1 MAYFDNW
8 IKYCQKEFEK
18 RGDEQNPWIEEDAH
32 NYESFSLA
40 TKLMILT
47 NLCEWQLDDPDR
59 FRSILKVEDDNAI
72 DWRVD
77 PIGIDAHERI
87 YWLFDDNRLY
97 RENPPPKRTTKKSKP
112 APPPPLKVA
121 PEPRRGTR
129 RSERGQ
135 KAEAPSAE
143 PEPEFEP
150 PPITPGVEWEPVCIT
165 RQEWE
170 EFATTFKRSKHP
182 DEKALHSFI
191 NNDILPKVLED
202 IREKEKEREKLE
214 AVANRKRSSRIVIRE
229 LELQEKARLNAIR
242 QQEIQEAAEQRR
254 LEIRERR
261 AEKERQQQQQIRE
274 DRLKEREQRL
284 KDRENA
290 IWEREEK
297 KKQQQ
302 AKIAKERENRKKKRL
317 EGGHPKEED
326 EDENMSRTDDQDEEE
341 EEDWVFDCVCGVFGN
356 NLDDGE
362 LMIACGKC
370 NVWQHVA
377 CVKQEDANQG
387 RKVTNWDKVDFICPR
402 CVEKEKKRIARKE
415 KKEEKL
421 RLEALANSGVA
432 SASPP
437 PPVKG
442 KPGRKPNVATNG
454 LALQTHPHASTSP
467 MSPPMVHSP
476 PYQNSPYSGHGQS
489 YHSPPLQPQQING
502 PIVRPHYTQHPQQ
515 TPSHP
520 GYQSQGYLADPAAN
534 HFPPQPYYNGHLG
547 APQHQHQPIHQQHS
561 LPNATPFATPYTPSY
576 PQRPGYSPYSNY
588 SAQNT
593 MAPMHP
599 PVGYNSASNNTN
611 LNISINGAGHSS
623 FRPSAPH
630 QFAPQLSPTYGQHP
644 IPHISPTV
652 STNGHPGHEPSRN
665 GPNLIHKRMSIA
677 DEDMEG
683 VERPPKMLSQT

>member
-1 MAYFDNW
+1 MNIDPIHHAKLLELRSMKDFAAICQFLHMFHPAFALDDFETEDLEQALVDPNALAYLVDLQARMLRALTQDRRISFDNW

-18 RGDEQNPWIEEDAH
+18 RGDQQNPWIEEEAH
-32 NYESFSLA
+32 NYESFSLS

-87 YWLFDDNRLY
+87 YWLFD
-97 RENPPPKRTTKKSKP
+97 
-112 APPPPLKVA
+112 A

-135 KAEAPSAE
+135 KAEAPSPAE
-143 PEPEFEP
+143 LEPEFEP

-202 IREKEKEREKLE
+202 MKVMSRFESEKEKEREKLE

-229 LELQEKARLNAIR
+229 LELQEKARLNSIR

-261 AEKERQQQQQIRE
+261 AEKDRQQQQHIRE
-274 DRLKEREQRL
+274 NRLKEREKRL

-302 AKIAKERENRKKKRL
+302 VKIAKERENRKKKRL
-317 EGGHPKEED
+317 EGGHTKEED
-326 EDENMSRTDDQDEEE
+326 EDETMSRTDDQEEEE

-356 NLDDGE
+356 NLDDGQ

-421 RLEALANSGVA
+421 RLEALANSVP
-432 SASPP
+432 SFDHSILSTRSRRRRIL
-437 PPVKG
+437 VTSS
-442 KPGRKPNVATNG
+442 RMDT
-454 LALQTHPHASTSP
+454 LQTLRPTTILL
-467 MSPPMVHSP
+467 
-476 PYQNSPYSGHGQS
+476 N
-489 YHSPPLQPQQING
+489 
-502 PIVRPHYTQHPQQ
+502 PIT
-515 TPSHP
+515 T
-520 GYQSQGYLADPAAN
+520 D
-534 HFPPQPYYNGHLG
+534 
-547 APQHQHQPIHQQHS
+547 I
-561 LPNATPFATPYTPSY
+561 
-576 PQRPGYSPYSNY
+576 
-588 SAQNT
+588 
-593 MAPMHP
+593 
-599 PVGYNSASNNTN
+599 
-611 LNISINGAGHSS
+611 
-623 FRPSAPH
+623 
-630 QFAPQLSPTYGQHP
+630 
-644 IPHISPTV
+644 
-652 STNGHPGHEPSRN
+652 
-665 GPNLIHKRMSIA
+665 
-677 DEDMEG
+677 
-683 VERPPKMLSQT
+683 